1 MAPRRRKR
9 GGGGLTEAVAP
20 SLTSLM
26 DVVTI
31 ILVYF
36 VKTFAVSPLSVQ
48 DPSVQL
54 PISTSQEA
62 PEDAVVVMITGSER
76 RDTTPTG
83 QKVLIPAV
91 PTIVVDDQVILQL
104 GSDFLVP
111 TGQLEGQYVIRALKQ
126 KLLEVRKMQ
135 GVTAELTDGA
145 GFNGKVI
152 IVSDGSVPYET
163 LSKVMISCA
172 GAGFDGFKFATV
184 KDEG

>member
-9 GGGGLTEAVAP
+9 GGQGLVEAAVP

-62 PEDAVVVMITGSER
+62 AEDSIVVMITGAER
-76 RDTTPTG
+76 RETG
-83 QKVLIPAV
+83 PNGEKIMVNELPA
-91 PTIVVDDQVILQL
+91 IVVDDDVILQL
-104 GSDFLVP
+104 SQDFEVP
-111 TGQLEGQYVIRALKQ
+111 VGQLERQFVIRALKQ
-126 KLLEVRKMQ
+126 KLLEVRKLQ
-135 GVTAELTDGA
+135 GVTAELTDSE
-145 GFNGKVI
+145 GFSGKI
-152 IVSDGSVPYET
+152 IFVVDKNVPYRT
-163 LSKVMISCA
+163 LSKALVSSAEA
-172 GAGFDGFKFATV
+172 GYAEFKFAIV
-184 KDEG
+184 KNEG